1 MDNILRLR
9 PKFFIFSLSFH
20 VVIVFLFLWLDSN
33 KALPYRFRVFGAHSS
48 KPSFVYFKSLQ
59 SKTSMSSSSS
69 SLNKIGNSKVVEIK
83 TEQNEKQDAVI
94 DNKNNQTSNVKN
106 SQAKKNA
113 KSNADINPKKK
124 VKNLASKKV
133 VVPKNSAK
141 KNKKPNIVPKQLE
154 KSPQKPKIEPV
165 LKSEVKNI
173 KTNDDKI
180 NNENIFKI
188 SNFNKEGLS
197 ILEDKVSKA
206 FSKVWT
212 PPVNVPKGTE
222 CTIKFNVS
230 KLGKIDKFVVEKSS
244 KILIYD
250 MSILGVLDKVVL
262 PVEVWGRLIQFEFV
276 Q

>member
-1 MDNILRLR
+1 MDN
-9 PKFFIFSLSFH
+9 P
-20 VVIVFLFLWLDSN
+20 
-33 KALPYRFRVFGAHSS
+33 
-48 KPSFVYFKSLQ
+48 
-59 SKTSMSSSSS
+59 
-69 SLNKIGNSKVVEIK
+69 KVVEIK
-83 TEQNEKQDAVI
+83 AEQNEKQDVAI
-94 DNKNNQTSNVKN
+94 DNKNNQTPTPNVKN
-106 SQAKKNA
+106 SQVKKNA
-113 KSNADINPKKK
+113 KSNADINPKKRS
-124 VKNLASKKV
+124 KNLASKKV
-133 VVPKNSAK
+133 IPTKNSAK
-141 KNKKPNIVPKQLE
+141 KNKKQEVSPKQLE
-154 KSPQKPKIEPV
+154 KPLQKPKAEPI
-165 LKSEVKNI
+165 LKPEVKNI
-173 KTNDDKI
+173 KSSTDKL
-180 NNENIFKI
+180 NSENVFKI

-250 MSILGVLDKVVL
+250 MSILGILDKVVL